1 MKSHSKVRIEESI
14 ENEDFATILVD
25 PKTFFELK
33 PTQKKSEIVQE
44 RLKMTPKNKK
54 TKNFTK

>member
-14 ENEDFATILVD
+14 ENENFATILVD

-33 PTQKKSEIVQE
+33 PTQKKVRNCPRKAQNDPQ
-44 RLKMTPKNKK
+44 K
-54 TKNFTK
+54 